1 MSRIEEK
8 IQAEV
13 ALETTETSK
22 TAFYLPPVHKRKQI
36 PYVEN
41 VDSMNL
47 SPKIRHPSSS
57 GLTQKEEL
65 ERYKQCTL
73 KKYSFPSNIPL
84 LKSPKEMQEPY
95 AFLAQQLIVSN
106 QNSKHAKLRAKKKP
120 AKERVVVDVSQVMKE
135 AESLLQTAKL
145 ALRQSRRQAQDSV
158 VITPSCDLE
167 HGRRSASPSTLNS
180 SPMCNA
186 FDSKSTNHLNNSPVG
201 PVLNSVQ
208 KSASTLMSFT
218 PDKNVTINTGPIIR
232 IFKAELAPVVSN
244 RTKIQINRP
253 DAKEANSAKQD
264 SRLNVDPTNEETHEG
279 ENAPKMKSFMEMEK
293 TNVRASNNAIH

>member
-13 ALETTETSK
+13 ALETKETSK
-22 TAFYLPPVHKRKQI
+22 TSFYLPPVHKRKQI

-47 SPKIRHPSSS
+47 SPKSRHQSSS

-65 ERYKQCTL
+65 EQYKQCTL

-95 AFLAQQLIVSN
+95 AFLAQQLIASN
-106 QNSKHAKLRAKKKP
+106 QNSKHAKSRAQKKL
-120 AKERVVVDVSQVMKE
+120 AKERGVVDVSQVMKE
-135 AESLLQTAKL
+135 AETLLQTAKL
-145 ALRQSRRQAQDSV
+145 ALRQSRRQTQDSV

-167 HGRRSASPSTLNS
+167 HGKRSASPSTLNS
-180 SPMCNA
+180 SPMCNVL
-186 FDSKSTNHLNNSPVG
+186 DSKSSNHLNNSPVG
-201 PVLNSVQ
+201 PVLNSFQ
-208 KSASTLMSFT
+208 KSTSTLMSLT
-218 PDKNVTINTGPIIR
+218 PNKMIHTGPIIR

-244 RTKIQINRP
+244 RTKIEINRP
-253 DAKEANSAKQD
+253 DAKEVNSAKQD
-264 SRLNVDPTNEETHEG
+264 SRLNVDPTNEEVREG
-279 ENAPKMKSFMEMEK
+279 ENGAKMKSLMEMEK
-293 TNVRASNNAIH
+293 TNIRASNNAIR